1 MNLWR
6 TKMDT
11 KPRLLCILHRT
22 PPAHGA
28 AKVGDFIAASKEVEK
43 NFDCRYIT
51 IRSSK
56 TIGDIGK
63 VNLKKLYYVTE
74 LYVKVLWMLLI
85 FQPHKVY
92 YTASIKSVAFY
103 RDLLVSTLWK
113 TYKILKPVD
122 VYYHYHTKGIDDFV
136 SVSKRNLILTR
147 FFLKDT
153 NLILLS
159 PMLENDF
166 KKVQTYK
173 KVYFLPNAV
182 EDPFENIDFYSFIN
196 SKFQKKSEK
205 IEVLYLSNMIKS
217 KGYFRILKL
226 ANKTKEQ
233 AVHYHFAGSW
243 QNSGDEKEFF
253 EYIEQNGLVGKVT
266 FHGFVNGKEKDSL
279 FKKAHLLL
287 FPTRYKAETFGLV
300 IIEAFSYGLPV
311 IATDEG
317 SIPCILNEESGILL
331 DNVQKLPNAFEKVKE
346 KLINVDSA
354 KYCRN
359 HYLKYFTL
367 VKFEDGLV
375 KILKGG

>member
-1 MNLWR
+1 
-6 TKMDT
+6 MDT
-11 KPRLLCILHRT
+11 KPKLLCILHRT

-28 AKVGDFIAASKEVEK
+28 AKVGDFITASKEIQK

-85 FQPHKVY
+85 FRPNKVY

-113 TYKILKPVD
+113 TYKILKPVE

-136 SVSKRNLILTR
+136 TASKRNLILTR
-147 FFLKDT
+147 FFLKDA

-166 KKVQTYK
+166 SKVQTYK
-173 KVYFLPNAV
+173 KTYFLPNAA
-182 EDPFENIDFYSFIN
+182 EDLFEDIDFDNFIN
-196 SKFQKKSEK
+196 RKFQKKSEK

-217 KGYFRILKL
+217 KGYFKILEL
-226 ANKTKEQ
+226 ANKTKGQ
-233 AVHYHFAGSW
+233 ALHYHFAGSW
-243 QNSGDEKEFF
+243 QNSEDEKEFF
-253 EYIEQNGLVGKVT
+253 EYIKQNELAKKVT
-266 FHGFVNGKEKDSL
+266 FHGFVNGKDKDKL
-279 FKKAHLLL
+279 YKKAHLLL
-287 FPTRYKAETFGLV
+287 FPTRYKEETFGLV

-317 SIPCILNEESGILL
+317 SIPYILNEKCGIIL
-331 DNVQKLPNAFEKVKE
+331 DDVQKLSEAFEKVKE
-346 KLINVDSA
+346 KLINVETA
-354 KYCRN
+354 KYCRD

-367 VKFEDGLV
+367 VKFENGLV
-375 KILKGG
+375 KILKGE